1 MIINQLSFMKF
12 LALSVLIFAS
22 LTTMAQQPMSLLVGS
37 KAPKIEAVDNNGE
50 AFSLEQTLK
59 NGPVVVVFYRGEW
72 CSYCNRHMAALEESL
87 TQFKKLGVS
96 VVAITPELA
105 KYVKKTVKKTSASF
119 SIISDPNHKI
129 MDEWRVS
136 FMLDETMYSRYKNF
150 GINVDRA
157 SGNKD
162 RVLPVPATYIIG
174 KDGTI
179 EVVHFNKD
187 YTERMPVEDI
197 LSALKELQ

>member
-1 MIINQLSFMKF
+1 MKF
-12 LALSVLIFAS
+12 LALSVFIFAS

-37 KAPKIEAVDNNGE
+37 KVPEIEAVDNYGE
-50 AFSLEQTLK
+50 AFSLERTLK

-72 CSYCNRHMAALEESL
+72 CSYCNRHMAALQEWLPE
-87 TQFKKLGVS
+87 FKELGVS

-119 SIISDPNHKI
+119 SIISDSNHKI

-197 LSALKELQ
+197 LSALKQLQ

>member
-1 MIINQLSFMKF
+1 MKF
-12 LALSVLIFAS
+12 LALSVFIFAS

-37 KAPKIEAVDNNGE
+37 KAPKIEAVDNYGE
-50 AFSLEQTLK
+50 AFSLERTLK

-87 TQFKKLGVS
+87 PKFKELGVS

-119 SIISDPNHKI
+119 RIISDSNHKI

-197 LSALKELQ
+197 LSALKQLQ